1 MLYSFLDETNK
12 KIIITNTFQTMK
24 KSIFLLLALM
34 LSFAAQA
41 KVVTIS
47 PTAEGNLRR
56 AVRDKVADG
65 DTLILTDGEY
75 NEEQS
80 VQFNK
85 KDLVVLAAEG
95 AHPRIKISGE
105 WSNFVLSKST
115 TIKGIHFD
123 GSKIVKYPFVFAN
136 NDASGTYIFQNCEFQ
151 DYTKYAISNPWGEN
165 HPFHIDSLII
175 DSCLFHN
182 GGEAVYMHQYGFE
195 NQHTCDYFKMTNTT
209 LYDLNTT
216 DWVGMVHI
224 QSNADAT
231 YSNNAIID
239 HITIYNFA
247 ASELGGV
254 VSGAK
259 TVLSLT
265 NSIIANPA
273 EKTTRFGF
281 VYGTGTIDHTLFY
294 NMTSDSGT
302 HTNSLS
308 GDPKF
313 VDAAN
318 GNFALAAGSPALNAA
333 TDGSN
338 LGDTR
343 WTTTGGD
350 DTPGDD
356 NTGGEEEGEEEDEE
370 DTTVKI
376 YVSPTGDDDNDGKTP
391 ETAKATLQKAYEV
404 TNAGETIIVAN
415 GEYESSSIT
424 FDKPGVTVKA
434 AKDAKPV
441 INATSNMYIYAT
453 TTFVGLTFDGLG
465 SAEHGFA
472 VKENTAKNLILQDC
486 EVRNYPKNLVFVDG
500 THHVDSLIIDNCL
513 LHHSGRVAVYVAA
526 SSLMDGETPIHG
538 CDYFQLTNSTVYEI
552 NSTDYEAGAID
563 IRTNGN
569 KQGMYTEIVVDHV
582 TIYNAKSPGDYGAI
596 ASYKSENVK
605 ISNTI
610 VMNDAE
616 YTHYSFRVYGS
627 SQVSN
632 CLSYNCSGKSGAQ
645 YANCLPDNTDPQ
657 FVDAANGDF
666 TIAEGSPALT
676 AGTDGKA
683 IGDPRWVSSGDDDN
697 TGDDNT
703 GDDNTGDDEND
714 EEETTTDFESRVKV
728 YVSPTGSGTK
738 DGSSPENAKASFASA
753 YSAVQPGQAIV
764 MADGIYEEA
773 YEITLGKEDV
783 IIKAA
788 EGAKPVLALTGEHT
802 SLHLTATITFD
813 GITFDGR
820 NICNIPIASMGSN
833 SGQFTFLNCEF
844 TGWVYWGISNKWEAN
859 THVDKVIID
868 KCTFHDASGGAIR
881 FNSDAPAGTHA
892 CSYFKMTNTTLYNLV
907 EEQSSGII
915 HVSSKGEATGDQNEV
930 IIDHIT
936 MYNYSSKYGG
946 IAIRKSHNLN
956 ITNSIIANP
965 TNTAQYALYHYCQV
979 GKNLFHNVTLKTSD
993 GADYDAAC
1001 ITEDPLFV
1009 YPEGANFNLRPG
1021 SPALNAGTDGKHLG
1035 DTRWGEAELVAVSG
1049 VSLNP
1054 ATLNIETTDT
1064 VKIQAVI
1071 APVEATNRNVTW
1083 TVADPTIVSV
1093 DNGTVI
1099 GLKAGETTIT
1109 VTTEDGGFTATA
1121 NVVVAQKVY
1130 HPLVI
1135 EADALEAADY
1145 TIPSYIQMIVA
1156 KEAARRDPAEANV
1169 AALQAKID
1177 ALQPYQAPYDV
1188 VVNING
1194 DPRTNMAFTWFTN
1207 ETVTDGKVQLVA
1219 KADAT
1224 EADFADAITVVAT
1237 TTTTDPLPYA
1247 VDDSGILWK
1256 AKMDKDQAHTYSNH
1270 KALAT
1275 GLTPNTT
1282 YTYRVGTE
1290 GYWSELGTF
1299 ITAPEK
1305 NNEFS
1310 FIYMSDAHIMTQD
1323 YIDDANS
1330 AARAA
1335 LNTAP
1340 DAKFCAFPGDFVD
1353 NYCNSEWEWE
1363 RLFEEAL
1370 RPMAYQMPIV
1380 PTDGN
1385 HDVHYNP
1392 NYSYHFNTDN
1402 SFKTQASVKPYAD
1415 GTTYSFMYGDVL
1427 FLVFSMQD
1435 YWRGDYSH
1443 NSLTSVY
1450 LQNDVANWFK
1460 DQVAAHPE
1468 AKLRVAMCH
1477 YNIFSGSSHQEDEM
1491 GALLRATML
1500 PVMKEC
1506 EIDFVI
1512 QGHDH
1517 CYEVMGPVDP
1527 DTRQPIMEAIA
1538 DREAV
1543 PTSVSMSGYKG
1554 GTYTVNDGSMYFIG
1568 STCGHKRYWPNS
1580 AEDMEE
1586 IYDLT
1591 KVDNY
1596 FSLFTGMFAQP
1607 DKPSFSV
1614 FTVNN
1619 RTITVDSYT
1628 ANPDGTSE
1636 KFNTFIV
1643 KRTVAHTGETS
1654 GTPTNLEQLQD
1665 ALNTNT
1671 TTKVLHNGQV
1681 LIVREGVVYTLFG
1694 QQVK

>member
-1 MLYSFLDETNK
+1 MN
-12 KIIITNTFQTMK
+12 
-24 KSIFLLLALM
+24 
-34 LSFAAQA
+34 
-41 KVVTIS
+41 
-47 PTAEGNLRR
+47 
-56 AVRDKVADG
+56 
-65 DTLILTDGEY
+65 
-75 NEEQS
+75 
-80 VQFNK
+80 
-85 KDLVVLAAEG
+85 
-95 AHPRIKISGE
+95 
-105 WSNFVLSKST
+105 
-115 TIKGIHFD
+115 IH
-123 GSKIVKYPFVFAN
+123 
-136 NDASGTYIFQNCEFQ
+136 
-151 DYTKYAISNPWGEN
+151 
-165 HPFHIDSLII
+165 
-175 DSCLFHN
+175 
-182 GGEAVYMHQYGFE
+182 
-195 NQHTCDYFKMTNTT
+195 
-209 LYDLNTT
+209 
-216 DWVGMVHI
+216 
-224 QSNADAT
+224 
-231 YSNNAIID
+231 
-239 HITIYNFA
+239 
-247 ASELGGV
+247 
-254 VSGAK
+254 
-259 TVLSLT
+259 
-265 NSIIANPA
+265 
-273 EKTTRFGF
+273 
-281 VYGTGTIDHTLFY
+281 
-294 NMTSDSGT
+294 
-302 HTNSLS
+302 
-308 GDPKF
+308 
-313 VDAAN
+313 
-318 GNFALAAGSPALNAA
+318 
-333 TDGSN
+333 
-338 LGDTR
+338 
-343 WTTTGGD
+343 
-350 DTPGDD
+350 
-356 NTGGEEEGEEEDEE
+356 
-370 DTTVKI
+370 
-376 YVSPTGDDDNDGKTP
+376 
-391 ETAKATLQKAYEV
+391 
-404 TNAGETIIVAN
+404 
-415 GEYESSSIT
+415 
-424 FDKPGVTVKA
+424 
-434 AKDAKPV
+434 
-441 INATSNMYIYAT
+441 AT
-453 TTFVGLTFDGLG
+453 TKFVGLAFDGQG

-486 EVRNYPKNLVFVDG
+486 EVSNYVKNLVYVDG
-500 THHVDSLIIDNCL
+500 THHVDSLVIDNCL

-538 CDYFQLTNSTVYEI
+538 CNYFQLTNSTVYEI

-610 VMNDAE
+610 VVNDAE
-616 YTHYSFRVYGS
+616 YTYYSFRVYGA

-666 TIAEGSPALT
+666 TLAEGSPALT

-683 IGDPRWVSSGDDDN
+683 IGDPRWVSTGDDDN

-728 YVSPTGSGTK
+728 YVSPTGSGSQ

-764 MADGIYEEA
+764 MADGVYEEA
-773 YEITLGKEDV
+773 YSINFNKQD
-783 IIKAA
+783 IIVKAA
-788 EGAKPVLALTGEHT
+788 KGANPVIAFTGEWT
-802 SLHLTATITFD
+802 SLELTQSTMFDSITFD
-813 GITFDGR
+813 GTGVALY
-820 NICNIPIASMGSN
+820 PISMAEAQTGTYIFN
-833 SGQFTFLNCEF
+833 NCEF
-844 TGWVYWGISNKWEAN
+844 KNWAYWAISNHYAGSS
-859 THVDKVIID
+859 HVDSVIISN
-868 KCTFHDASGGAIR
+868 CLFHDGLGSAVY
-881 FNSDAPAGTHA
+881 FNDAAPVGQHS
-892 CSYFKMTNTTLYNLV
+892 CQYFKMTNTTLYN
-907 EEQSSGII
+907 I
-915 HVSSKGEATGDQNEV
+915 VSSQYCAVIQVNSRGESTGSQNEI

-936 MYNYSSKYGG
+936 LYNYNSKDLG
-946 IAIRKSHNLN
+946 AISMRKSSNLK
-956 ITNSIIANP
+956 ISNSIVVNP
-965 TNTAQYALYHYCQV
+965 TNLGQPAFYIYGGTVTNTLYLNGTAKSGPTYT
-979 GKNLFHNVTLKTSD
+979 G
-993 GADYDAAC
+993 C
-1001 ITEDPLFV
+1001 ITEDPMFV
-1009 YPEGANFNLRPG
+1009 FPEGGNFNLRPG
-1021 SPALNAGTDGKHLG
+1021 SPALGAATDGGNLG

-1049 VSLNP
+1049 VALDP
-1054 ATLNIETTDT
+1054 AELNIETTDT
-1064 VKIQAVI
+1064 VKIQAI
-1071 APVEATNRNVTW
+1071 FSPVEATNRNVTW
-1083 TVADPTIVSV
+1083 TVADPTIVSI

-1099 GLKAGETTIT
+1099 GLKDGETTIT

-1121 NVVVAQKVY
+1121 NVVVEQKIY

-1207 ETVTDGKVQLVA
+1207 ETVTEGEVQLVA

-1270 KALAT
+1270 KAVAT

-1402 SFKTQASVKPYAD
+1402 SFKTHASVKPYAD

-1450 LQNDVANWFK
+1450 LQTDVANWFK

-1477 YNIFSGSSHQEDEM
+1477 YNIFSGSSHQDDEM

-1543 PTSVSMSGYKG
+1543 STSVSMSGYKG

-1628 ANPDGTSE
+1628 ANPDGTAE
-1636 KFNTFIV
+1636 KFNTFVV
-1643 KRTVAHTGETS
+1643 KRTVAHTGEPS
-1654 GTPTNLEQLQD
+1654 DTPTNLEQLQD

-1681 LIVREGVVYTLFG
+1681 LIIRNGEVYTIFG

>member
-1 MLYSFLDETNK
+1 
-12 KIIITNTFQTMK
+12 MK

-265 NSIIANPA
+265 NSIIANPV

-294 NMTSDSGT
+294 NMTNDSGT

-318 GNFALAAGSPALNAA
+318 ANFALAEGSPAIGAA
-333 TDGSN
+333 ADGSN

-343 WTTTGGD
+343 WVNT
-350 DTPGDD
+350 GDD
-356 NTGGEEEGEEEDEE
+356 NTGDDNEGGEDAEEE

-376 YVSPTGDDDNDGKTP
+376 YVSPTGDDANDGKTP
-391 ETAKATLQKAYEV
+391 ETAKATLKKAYGV
-404 TNAGETIIVAN
+404 AQAGETIIVAD
-415 GEYESSSIT
+415 GVYTTSSIT
-424 FDKPGVTVKA
+424 FDKAGITIKA
-434 AKDAKPV
+434 DKNAKPV
-441 INATSNMYIYAT
+441 VKASSYMNIYAT
-453 TTFVGLTFDGLG
+453 TKFVGLTFDGQG
-465 SAEHGFA
+465 TAEHGFA

-486 EVRNYPKNLVFVDG
+486 EVSNYVKNLVYVDG

-563 IRTNGN
+563 IRTNGS
-569 KQGMYTEIVVDHV
+569 KQGMYTEIIVDHV
-582 TIYNAKSPGDYGAI
+582 TIYNAKSPRDFGAI

-616 YTHYSFRVYGS
+616 YTYYSFRVYGS
-627 SQVSN
+627 AAQVLN
-632 CLSYNCSGKSGAQ
+632 CLSYNCKGKKDEGAQ
-645 YANCLPDNTDPQ
+645 HTNCLPDNTDPQ

-666 TIAEGSPALT
+666 TLAEGSPALT

-683 IGDPRWVSSGDDDN
+683 IGDPRWVSTGNDDN

-703 GDDNTGDDEND
+703 GDDNTGEDEG
-714 EEETTTDFESRVKV
+714 EEEDTTIDFESRVKV
-728 YVSPTGSGTK
+728 YVSPTGSGSK
-738 DGSSPENAKASFASA
+738 DGSSPENAKSSFASA
-753 YSAVQPGQAIV
+753 YNAVQPGQAIV
-764 MADGIYEEA
+764 MADGVYEEA
-773 YEITLGKEDV
+773 YAINLNKKD
-783 IIKAA
+783 IIVKAA
-788 EGAKPVLALTGEHT
+788 KGANPVIALTGEWT
-802 SLHLTATITFD
+802 SLELTQSTMFDSITFD
-813 GITFDGR
+813 GTGVALYPISMAEAQTGTYTF
-820 NICNIPIASMGSN
+820 N
-833 SGQFTFLNCEF
+833 NCEF
-844 TGWVYWGISNKWEAN
+844 KNWAYWAVSNHYAGSSHVDSVIISN
-859 THVDKVIID
+859 
-868 KCTFHDASGGAIR
+868 CLFHDGLGSAVY
-881 FNSDAPAGTHA
+881 FNDDAPVGQHS
-892 CSYFKMTNTTLYNLV
+892 CQYFKMTNTTLYNIV
-907 EEQSSGII
+907 SSQYSAAIQVNSSGE
-915 HVSSKGEATGDQNEV
+915 STGSQNEI

-936 MYNYSSKYGG
+936 LYNYNSKDLGAISMRKSSNLKISNSIVVNPTDLGQPAFYIYGG
-946 IAIRKSHNLN
+946 TVNNTLYLNGTAKSG
-956 ITNSIIANP
+956 P
-965 TNTAQYALYHYCQV
+965 TYT
-979 GKNLFHNVTLKTSD
+979 
-993 GADYDAAC
+993 AC
-1001 ITEDPLFV
+1001 ITGQDPMFV
-1009 YPEGANFNLRPG
+1009 FPEGGNFNLRPG
-1021 SPALNAGTDGKHLG
+1021 SPALGAATDGGNLG

-1049 VSLNP
+1049 VALDPAELNF
-1054 ATLNIETTDT
+1054 ETTDT
-1064 VKIQAVI
+1064 VKIQAVFS
-1071 APVEATNRNVTW
+1071 PVEATNRNVTW
-1083 TVADPTIVSV
+1083 TVADSTIVSV
-1093 DNGTVI
+1093 NNGTVI

-1121 NVVVAQKVY
+1121 NVVVEQKIY

-1169 AALQAKID
+1169 TALQAKID

-1207 ETVTDGKVQLVA
+1207 ETVTEGEVQLVA

-1270 KALAT
+1270 KAVAT

-1299 ITAPEK
+1299 ITAPEST
-1305 NNEFS
+1305 NEFS

-1402 SFKTQASVKPYAD
+1402 SFKTHASVKPYAD

-1450 LQNDVANWFK
+1450 LQTDVANWFK

-1477 YNIFSGSSHQEDEM
+1477 YNIFSGSSHQDDEM

-1527 DTRQPIMEAIA
+1527 DTRTPIMEAIE

-1543 PTSVSMSGYKG
+1543 YTSVSMSGYKG

-1607 DKPSFSV
+1607 GKPSFSV

-1636 KFNTFIV
+1636 KFNTFVV

-1681 LIVREGVVYTLFG
+1681 YIVRDGVVYTVFG
-1694 QQVK
+1694 QQISK

>member
-1 MLYSFLDETNK
+1 MK
-12 KIIITNTFQTMK
+12 KIFFFLTALVL
-24 KSIFLLLALM
+24 SIVSKAAIVNCEPAGDLAWYLGQAQPGDTLLLADGTYDEA
-34 LSFAAQA
+34 S
-41 KVVTIS
+41 VVT
-47 PTAEGNLRR
+47 
-56 AVRDKVADG
+56 
-65 DTLILTDGEY
+65 
-75 NEEQS
+75 
-80 VQFNK
+80 FNK
-85 KDLVVLAAEG
+85 EGIVVKAAEG
-95 AHPRIKISGE
+95 AKPVISFIGTWMKFE
-105 WSNFVLSKST
+105 LTAST
-115 TIKGIHFD
+115 TFD
-123 GSKIVKYPFVFAN
+123 GIVFDGTSSAN
-136 NDASGTYIFQNCEFQ
+136 YLLSFSSCASGTYTIKNCELKNWAFW
-151 DYTKYAISNPWGEN
+151 AVSNEFKAS
-165 HPFHIDSLII
+165 HVDSVII
-175 DSCLFHN
+175 NNCLFHDGLGAPIHFN
-182 GGEAVYMHQYGFE
+182 SGSAEKHA
-195 NQHTCDYFKMTNTT
+195 CDYLEVTNST
-209 LYDLNTT
+209 LYNLTT
-216 DWVGMVHI
+216 PEWVGMIHLDAA
-224 QSNADAT
+224 ADIEA
-231 YSNNAIID
+231 NQLVVD
-239 HITIYNFA
+239 HITMYNFN

-254 VSGAK
+254 VSSAN
-259 TVLSLT
+259 TVLSMT
-265 NSIIANPA
+265 NSIIANPV

-294 NMTSDSGT
+294 NMTNDSGT

-391 ETAKATLQKAYEV
+391 ETAKATLKKAYAAAQ
-404 TNAGETIIVAN
+404 AGETIIVAD
-415 GEYESSSIT
+415 GEYETSSIT
-424 FDKPGVTVKA
+424 FDKAGVTVKA
-434 AKDAKPV
+434 AKNAKPV
-441 INATSNMYIYAT
+441 VKASSYMNIYAT
-453 TTFVGLTFDGLG
+453 TKFVGLAFDGQG
-465 SAEHGFA
+465 TAEHGFA

-486 EVRNYPKNLVFVDG
+486 EVSNYVKNLVYVDG
-500 THHVDSLIIDNCL
+500 THHVDSLVIDNCL

-538 CDYFQLTNSTVYEI
+538 CNYFQLTNSTVYEI
-552 NSTDYEAGAID
+552 NSTDYAAGAID
-563 IRTNGN
+563 IRTNGS
-569 KQGMYTEIVVDHV
+569 KRGMYTEVVVDHV
-582 TIYNAKSPGDYGAI
+582 TIYNAKSSGDYGAI

-627 SQVSN
+627 AAQVLN
-632 CLSYNCSGKSGAQ
+632 CLSYNCKGKKDEGAQ
-645 YANCLPDNTDPQ
+645 HTNCLPDNTDPQ

-666 TIAEGSPALT
+666 TLTEDSPALT

-683 IGDPRWVSSGDDDN
+683 IGDPRWVNTGDDDN

-703 GDDNTGDDEND
+703 GDDNTGDDETGDD
-714 EEETTTDFESRVKV
+714 EDGEEDTTIDFESRVKV
-728 YVSPTGSGTK
+728 YVSPTGSGSQ
-738 DGSSPENAKASFASA
+738 DGSSPENAKSSFASA

-773 YEITLGKEDV
+773 YVITMDKEDV

-788 EGAKPVLALTGEHT
+788 EDAKPVIKLTGAWT
-802 SLHLTATITFD
+802 SLHLTATVQFD
-813 GITFDGR
+813 GIGFDG
-820 NICNIPIASMGSN
+820 NGVCYYPISSMGSN
-833 SGQFTFLNCEF
+833 AGKFTFVNCDF
-844 TGWVYWGISNKWEAN
+844 TGWVYWGISNQYEST
-859 THVDKVIID
+859 THVDSVIID
-868 KCTFHDASGGAIR
+868 KCTFHDAVGGAIR
-881 FNSDAPAGTHA
+881 FNDGAPAGTHA
-892 CSYFKMTNTTLYNLV
+892 CSYFKMTNSTLYNLV
-907 EEQSSGII
+907 EEEYSGII
-915 HVSSKGEATGDQNEV
+915 HVSSRGEASGDQNEV

-936 MYNYSSKYGG
+936 MYNNSSKDLGC
-946 IAIRKSHNLN
+946 IAIRKTSNLK
-956 ITNSIIANP
+956 ISNSIIVFP
-965 TNTAQYALYHYCQV
+965 TNLGQPALYIYGGTV
-979 GKNLFHNVTLKTSD
+979 NNTLYLNGTIKSGPT
-993 GADYDAAC
+993 YTAC
-1001 ITEDPLFV
+1001 IADKDPLFV
-1009 YPEGANFNLRPG
+1009 FPEGGNFNLRPG
-1021 SPALNAGTDGKHLG
+1021 SPALGAATDGGNLG

-1049 VSLNP
+1049 VELDP
-1054 ATLNIETTDT
+1054 AELNIETTDT
-1064 VKIQAVI
+1064 VKIQAI
-1071 APVEATNRNVTW
+1071 FSPVEATNRNVTW
-1083 TVADPTIVSV
+1083 TVADPTIVSI

-1121 NVVVAQKVY
+1121 NVVVEQKIY

-1207 ETVTDGKVQLVA
+1207 ETVTEGKVQLVA

-1270 KALAT
+1270 KAVAT
-1275 GLTPNTT
+1275 DLTPNTT

-1380 PTDGN
+1380 LTDGN

-1402 SFKTQASVKPYAD
+1402 SFKTHASVKPYAD

-1450 LQNDVANWFK
+1450 LQTDVANWFK

-1477 YNIFSGSSHQEDEM
+1477 YNIFSGSSHQDDEM

-1527 DTRQPIMEAIA
+1527 DTRQPIMEAIE

-1543 PTSVSMSGYKG
+1543 STSVSMSGYKG

-1628 ANPDGTSE
+1628 ANPDGTAE
-1636 KFNTFIV
+1636 KFNTFVV
-1643 KRTVAHTGETS
+1643 KRTVAHTGEPS
-1654 GTPTNLEQLQD
+1654 DTPTNLEQLQD
-1665 ALNTNT
+1665 SLNSSA
-1671 TTKVLHNGQV
+1671 TKVLHNGQV
-1681 LIVREGVVYTLFG
+1681 LIVREGAVYTLFG

>member
-1 MLYSFLDETNK
+1 MK
-12 KIIITNTFQTMK
+12 KIFF
-24 KSIFLLLALM
+24 FLAALM
-34 LSFAAQA
+34 LSTAIHA
-41 KVVTIS
+41 KVVQCSPNTNAIS
-47 PTAEGNLRR
+47 WWLTQ
-56 AVRDKVADG
+56 G
-65 DTLILTDGEY
+65 DTLVMADGEY
-75 NEEQS
+75 IEDYS
-80 VQFNK
+80 ITFNTPGVCVK
-85 KDLVVLAAEG
+85 AADG
-95 AHPRIKISGE
+95 AKPVIKLTGE
-105 WSNFVLSKST
+105 WT
-115 TIKGIHFD
+115 TFYITATTTFD
-123 GSKIVKYPFVFAN
+123 GITFDGGDVAN
-136 NDASGTYIFQNCEFQ
+136 YFLGVTGAESGTLTVVNCEFRNWA
-151 DYTKYAISNPWGEN
+151 YWAISNQYETAAS
-165 HPFHIDSLII
+165 IDSVIV
-175 DSCLFHN
+175 DNCLFHDGQGAAIRFSDAAPEGKHACN
-182 GGEAVYMHQYGFE
+182 YLKVTNSTFYNISEANYAAIIQANSNGEATGEQNE
-195 NQHTCDYFKMTNTT
+195 
-209 LYDLNTT
+209 
-216 DWVGMVHI
+216 I
-224 QSNADAT
+224 
-231 YSNNAIID
+231 IID
-239 HITIYNFA
+239 HITLYNFD
-247 ASELGGV
+247 ASQLGAI
-254 VSGAK
+254 SMRK
-259 TVLSLT
+259 SSKLT
-265 NSIIANPA
+265 ISNSIIATPENKNQYAFYIYGGNVDNTLYYNAQAKSGPA
-273 EKTTRFGF
+273 
-281 VYGTGTIDHTLFY
+281 Y
-294 NMTSDSGT
+294 NNCLTSDP
-302 HTNSLS
+302 L
-308 GDPKF
+308 F

-318 GNFALAAGSPALNAA
+318 NNLALAAGSPAIGAA

-338 LGDTR
+338 LGDPR
-343 WTTTGGD
+343 WNTTSGD

-356 NTGGEEEGEEEDEE
+356 NTGDEEEGGDDAEEE

-376 YVSPTGDDDNDGKTP
+376 YVSPSGDDDNDGKTP
-391 ETAKATLQKAYEV
+391 ETAKATLKKAYAV
-404 TNAGETIIVAN
+404 ANAGETIIVAN

-441 INATSNMYIYAT
+441 INATSYMNIYAT

-486 EVRNYPKNLVFVDG
+486 EVRNYLKNLVFVDG

-552 NSTDYEAGAID
+552 NSTDYSAGAID

-569 KQGMYTEIVVDHV
+569 KQGMYTEIIVDHV
-582 TIYNAKSPGDYGAI
+582 TIYNAKSSGDYGAI

-616 YTHYSFRVYGS
+616 YTHYSFRVYGA

-645 YANCLPDNTDPQ
+645 YANCLPDNTDPK
-657 FVDAANGDF
+657 FADAANGDF
-666 TIAEGSPALT
+666 TLTEGSPALT
-676 AGTDGKA
+676 AGNDGKA
-683 IGDPRWVSSGDDDN
+683 IGDPRWVNTGDDDN

-703 GDDNTGDDEND
+703 GDDNTGDDETGDD
-714 EEETTTDFESRVKV
+714 EDGEEDTTIDFESRVKV
-728 YVSPTGSGTK
+728 YVSPTGSGSQ
-738 DGSSPENAKASFASA
+738 DGSSPENAKSSFASA

-773 YEITLGKEDV
+773 YVITMDKEDV

-788 EGAKPVLALTGEHT
+788 EDAKPVIKLTGAWT
-802 SLHLTATITFD
+802 SLHLTATVQFD
-813 GITFDGR
+813 GIGFDG
-820 NICNIPIASMGSN
+820 NGVCNYPISSMGSN
-833 SGQFTFLNCEF
+833 AGKFTFVNCDF
-844 TGWVYWGISNKWEAN
+844 TGWVYWGISNQFEST
-859 THVDKVIID
+859 THVDSVIID
-868 KCTFHDASGGAIR
+868 KCTFHDAVGGAIR
-881 FNSDAPAGTHA
+881 FNDGAPAGTHA
-892 CSYFKMTNTTLYNLV
+892 CSYFKMTNSTLYNLV
-907 EEQSSGII
+907 EEEYSGII
-915 HVSSKGEATGDQNEV
+915 HVSSRGEASGDQNEV

-936 MYNYSSKYGG
+936 MYNNSSKDLGC
-946 IAIRKSHNLN
+946 IAIRKTSNLK
-956 ITNSIIANP
+956 ISNSIIVFP
-965 TNTAQYALYHYCQV
+965 TNLGQPALYIYGGTV
-979 GKNLFHNVTLKTSD
+979 NNTLYLNGTIKSGPT
-993 GADYDAAC
+993 YTAC
-1001 ITEDPLFV
+1001 IADKDPLFV
-1009 YPEGANFNLRPG
+1009 FPEGGNFNLRPG
-1021 SPALNAGTDGKHLG
+1021 SSALGAATDGGNLG

-1049 VSLNP
+1049 VELDP
-1054 ATLNIETTDT
+1054 AELNIETTDT
-1064 VKIQAVI
+1064 VKIQAI
-1071 APVEATNRNVTW
+1071 FSPVEATNRNVTW
-1083 TVADPTIVSV
+1083 TVADPTIVSI

-1121 NVVVAQKVY
+1121 NVVVEQKIY

-1135 EADALEAADY
+1135 EADALEVADY

-1207 ETVTDGKVQLVA
+1207 ETVTEGEVQLVA

-1270 KALAT
+1270 KAVAT
-1275 GLTPNTT
+1275 DLTPNTT

-1323 YIDDANS
+1323 YVDDANS

-1402 SFKTQASVKPYAD
+1402 SFKTHASVKPYAD

-1435 YWRGDYSH
+1435 YWRGTYSH
-1443 NSLTSVY
+1443 NTLTSVY

-1477 YNIFSGSSHQEDEM
+1477 YNIFSGSSHQDDEM

-1517 CYEVMGPVDP
+1517 CYEVMGPVDA
-1527 DTRQPIMEAIA
+1527 DTRKPILEDIA
-1538 DREAV
+1538 DREEV

-1554 GTYTVNDGSMYFIG
+1554 GTYTVDNGAMYFIG

-1636 KFNTFIV
+1636 KFNTFVV

-1671 TTKVLHNGQV
+1671 TKVLHNGQV